1 MSYDYAIWKRADTA
15 KTAMLAEVYKAIC
28 DSTPHPAMAAVDMTA
43 FVHDLDLKFHSPN
56 ENADGPFLYEWT
68 QNDALAYV
76 VLNCNFSAIS
86 EVEPV
91 VVALALEHGLL
102 VYDPQRE
109 LVWGNKRP
117 VHLQRKKRA
126 K

>member
-1 MSYDYAIWKRADTA
+1 MSYDYIIWKRADTA
-15 KTAMLAEVYKAIC
+15 KTAMLAEVYEAIC
-28 DSTPHPAMAAVDMTA
+28 ESRPHPAMAAVDMTA
-43 FVHDLDLKFHSPN
+43 FVDDLDLKFHKPN
-56 ENADGPFLYEWT
+56 ENVDGAFVYEFV
-68 QNDALAYV
+68 QNHALAYV
-76 VLNCNFSAIS
+76 VLNCNFSATT

-91 VVALALEHGLL
+91 VVDLALEHGLL

-109 LVWGNKRP
+109 LVWGNRRP